1 MAQMTQAMRDAVAS
15 AARDVLHLDQHGDVE
30 CRLVRIAPDTVWF
43 ALPGRA
49 NEDVGMPT
57 DDWIR
62 RGGPETMT
70 FHWSIT

>member
-15 AARDVLHLDQHGDVE
+15 AARDALHLDQHGDVT
-30 CRLVRIAPDTVWF
+30 CRLVWIGPHEVWF

-49 NEDVGMPT
+49 SEDVGMPT

-62 RGGPETMT
+62 RGRPETET